1 MRISVIHPRELD
13 DELVGKWRQFLSTG
27 PLPDS
32 AFLTPEFAIAVGHHR
47 PDARIGVIEDAG
59 EIVGFFPYQS
69 RPGGFGRAL
78 AFGIND
84 FQAIIASPHQDIDFI
99 GLLKGCRLLRWRFD
113 HLLGSALLGK
123 GESGESHVSPVIDL
137 HSGFHRYSE
146 AQAAISAGFKRAQRK
161 HDRFTQAHSGTWSFR
176 WNSLDPSTM
185 GRLLELKSE
194 QCKASGSHDYTT
206 HRWLRS
212 LLEEL
217 SALNGEFLAGVQSEL
232 RVGGELVAMQFGL
245 RTRSRLHWWFPAYEP
260 SWGRW
265 SPGLSMLLE
274 TIKASSEHGLTCVD
288 LGKDLSR
295 YKQEFMND
303 ALYVREGTAHASPWG
318 DLATHVGVR
327 LQQADKKSGLFS
339 GLLRPVAGLA
349 RRLSRRLRYV

>member
-1 MRISVIHPRELD
+1 
-13 DELVGKWRQFLSTG
+13 
-27 PLPDS
+27 
-32 AFLTPEFAIAVGHHR
+32 
-47 PDARIGVIEDAG
+47 
-59 EIVGFFPYQS
+59 
-69 RPGGFGRAL
+69 
-78 AFGIND
+78 
-84 FQAIIASPHQDIDFI
+84 
-99 GLLKGCRLLRWRFD
+99 
-113 HLLGSALLGK
+113 
-123 GESGESHVSPVIDL
+123 
-137 HSGFHRYSE
+137 
-146 AQAAISAGFKRAQRK
+146 
-161 HDRFTQAHSGTWSFR
+161 
-176 WNSLDPSTM
+176 M